1 MRKRRFIVVSVL
13 YAVVLPLIYLLLGPM
28 AALVIGA
35 IMLVSVLAALWLAR
49 HQTGNAVTAPKPLSE
64 REQRIYAIARRGV
77 LIGALISLMTWA
89 FVWSFYWELRSYFL
103 LPGFISCV
111 IVALAIYG
119 VLRPSSLSNN
129 VMRFQMMA
137 AFGYSLVLPVFAAWV
152 LIARF
157 TGIEA
162 RGTGVVFIPLSIWV
176 GFFVQR
182 WRERSVIVPAI
193 S

>member
-13 YAVVLPLIYLLLGPM
+13 YALVLPLIYVFVSPL
-28 AALVIGA
+28 AALAISA

-49 HQTGNAVTAPKPLSE
+49 HQSGNAVATPKPLSE
-64 REQRIYAIARRGV
+64 RERRIYGLARRGV
-77 LIGALISLMTWA
+77 LIGAVVSLMTWA

-103 LPGFISCV
+103 LPSLISCV

-129 VMRFQMMA
+129 VMRFQLRA
-137 AFGYSLVLPVFAAWV
+137 AFGYSLVLPVFVAWV

-157 TGIEA
+157 TGIDA

-176 GFFVQR
+176 GFFIQR
-182 WRERSVIVPAI
+182 WRERSVVAGTV